1 MWVGLE
7 MWEKIFKDSGEE
19 QKRSGELEQKDKDFR
34 LQTLQAA
41 ALQKGRNV
49 FIFVLSKLK
58 LKLFHIIEIL
68 VLLI

>member
-1 MWVGLE
+1 